1 MADTEK
7 KEAATNS
14 KKSANL
20 AKKLM
25 EISNMSVKT
34 RDGIAVVGEEAV
46 KKIVRKPKRRRVK
59 PIKPTGLQGLQGLQG
74 LGSRT

>member
-7 KEAATNS
+7 KEAATKS

-25 EISNMSVKT
+25 EISNLAVKN
-34 RDGIAVVGEEAV
+34 RDGIAAIGEEAV
-46 KKIVRKPKRRRVK
+46 KKIVRKPKRRR
-59 PIKPTGLQGLQGLQG
+59 
-74 LGSRT
+74 

>member
-7 KEAATNS
+7 KVAANKS

-25 EISNMSVKT
+25 EISNLAVKN
-34 RDGIAVVGEEAV
+34 RDGIAAIGEEAV

-59 PIKPTGLQGLQGLQG
+59 PLKPTGLQGLQGLQG
-74 LGSRT
+74 LGSRA